1 MAGRT
6 RCCQG
11 ECVRRADRSHIA
23 DTGCTVDLETKI
35 GCDAI
40 RNFNDAIELNQ
51 VIGPTNAGCVDVCS
65 NDVIRGS
72 ELSDSAKKACAA
84 GCRAGYYAA
93 LLTLAV
99 KLVVTLAVELAIT
112 LTVELVVAFVVLLVA
127 RAAVIRFAAREFVIK
142 AREFVAAAGE
152 FVAAAGALVA
162 AASAVVREVTA
173 GVKEFAAARTRIEAA
188 GTRIEAA
195 GYESAE
201 AIIFVEEF
209 LRQIIGRPCSAKP
222 RI

>member
-23 DTGCTVDLETKI
+23 DTRCTVDLETKI

-84 GCRAGYYAA
+84 GC
-93 LLTLAV
+93 
-99 KLVVTLAVELAIT
+99 
-112 LTVELVVAFVVLLVA
+112 
-127 RAAVIRFAAREFVIK
+127 
-142 AREFVAAAGE
+142 
-152 FVAAAGALVA
+152 
-162 AASAVVREVTA
+162 
-173 GVKEFAAARTRIEAA
+173 
-188 GTRIEAA
+188 
-195 GYESAE
+195 
-201 AIIFVEEF
+201 
-209 LRQIIGRPCSAKP
+209 
-222 RI
+222 